1 MTFGAAYSAIKA
13 VIGSAAAILIA
24 PIPLAAAGFQ
34 PFAVQGHSMVPS
46 IRSGDAI
53 ITRMV
58 GPESLHVGD
67 VVTFSAPEA
76 QGRSFTH
83 RVVKATRRG
92 QTFHVE
98 TRGDANT
105 NSEHWSI
112 DADEKVGRLVVR
124 LPRIGFVARLLSGP
138 TARGGLVLLLVAL
151 MFLPTVQGGKRP
163 SPAPA

>member
-1 MTFGAAYSAIKA
+1 MTLEAAYSSIKA
-13 VIGSAAAILIA
+13 VIGFATAIVIA
-24 PIPLAAAGFQ
+24 PIPLAAAGFH

-58 GPESLHVGD
+58 EPASLHVGD
-67 VVTFSAPEA
+67 VVTFSAREA

-83 RVVKATRRG
+83 RVVNATRRG
-92 QTFHVE
+92 QTFHFE
-98 TRGDANT
+98 TKGDAST

-112 DADEKVGRLVVR
+112 DADEQVGRLAVR
-124 LPRIGFVARLLSGP
+124 LPRVGFVARLLSGP
-138 TARGGLVLLLVAL
+138 IARLGLVLLLVAL
-151 MFLPTVQGGKRP
+151 MFQPTVQGGKRP